1 MFLNYN
7 QYIVEQAKKA
17 TSEFLFEGGSFGHMA
32 HPYDDQNLTFGEIK
46 TMISD
51 ALQGGLN
58 KEVVSTEKLDGQA
71 IAVSWKDGGLI
82 ASRNKG
88 DRKNFGENSLSVQ
101 GVIDKFAGRGD
112 ISDAFA
118 FAIED
123 LQSAISKINPKKR
136 DEIFKNGKC
145 FMHLELVYPP
155 TTNVINYDAYK
166 LIFHNTSEYDIDGI
180 EIDVNKKAASD
191 LTKAIKDV
199 NADIQKTFQVDP
211 PKEIEFAKNVNF
223 EADRGSF
230 FKELAKIQKDSGMS
244 DKDSIG
250 QYIRSEYTKLIV
262 KEAEKAKYD
271 IPQNYIDG
279 LVNRFAFEDNSFGMR
294 EIKRVF
300 TNKKFLNWVL
310 KFDKGGKAM
319 FYKEVIGPIETLFL
333 RLGVK
338 VISLMTGLL
347 ALDPE
352 GQTENIKKELETAIK
367 KVRSSGS
374 EAEVSKLEAQLTK
387 LEAIGGMD
395 AVLPTEG
402 IVFQYKGKTYKLT
415 GGFAPINQILGI
427 FKYMK

>member
-1 MFLNYN
+1 M
-7 QYIVEQAKKA
+7 
-17 TSEFLFEGGSFGHMA
+17 
-32 HPYDDQNLTFGEIK
+32 DIK
-46 TMISD
+46 
-51 ALQGGLN
+51 G
-58 KEVVSTEKLDGQA
+58 V
-71 IAVSWKDGGLI
+71 
-82 ASRNKG
+82 AS
-88 DRKNFGENSLSVQ
+88 
-101 GVIDKFAGRGD
+101 KFAGRGD

-118 FAIED
+118 FAIQD
-123 LQSAISKINPKKR
+123 LQSAIAKINPKKR

-166 LIFHNTSEYDIDGI
+166 LIFHNTSEYDIDGN
-180 EIDVNKKAASD
+180 EIGVDKKAASD

-230 FKELAKIQKDSGMS
+230 FKELAKIQKDAGMS

-250 QYIRSEYTKLIV
+250 QYIRKSYENKI
-262 KEAEKAKYD
+262 KEEAKKTGYD
-271 IPQNYIDG
+271 IPQNYLEG
-279 LVNRFAFEDNSFGMR
+279 LVNRFAFGDNSFGMR
-294 EIKRVF
+294 EMKRVF
-300 TNKKFLNWVL
+300 TNKKFLSWVQS
-310 KFDKGGKAM
+310 FDKKGAAM

-338 VISLMTGLL
+338 VINLMTGLL

-352 GQTENIKKELETAIK
+352 GQIKNIKKELEIAIK
-367 KVRSSGS
+367 KVRASGS
-374 EAEVSKLEAQLTK
+374 ESEVAKLEAQLSK
-387 LEAIGGMD
+387 LQAIGGMD